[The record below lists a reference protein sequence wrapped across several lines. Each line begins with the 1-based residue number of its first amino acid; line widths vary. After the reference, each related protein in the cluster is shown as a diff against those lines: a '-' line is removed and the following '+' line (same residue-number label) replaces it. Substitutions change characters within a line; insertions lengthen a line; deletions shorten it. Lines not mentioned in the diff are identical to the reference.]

1 MCDPFGEAT
10 SIAFVGEIRV
20 FSFGY
25 VPKGWAASAGQVLPI
40 QENTELFGLIGDT
53 YGGDGQTTFRL
64 PDLRG
69 RVSGMSSTSA
79 ISAPVIRSRRRGDC
93 LHAVVACPVRISAG
107 AQPHT
112 SRPPAPGNPAT
123 NATTA
128 SLPPASRRTQ
138 ALRTRDPTSPPRRR
152 SHAHQ
157 RPPRPSPR
165 HVGTPMIA
173 VPAEAHSSTVN
184 VRISCAGADTGTR
197 TGQARRNDRWA
208 MRSRDVPPPALG
220 R

>member
-79 ISAPVIRSRRRGDC
+79 ISAPVIRSRRRRRLPARGRRVSGAD
-93 LHAVVACPVRISAG
+93 LSRRAASYVAPTGPREPGHERHHSLTTARKP
-107 AQPHT
+107 PHPSSPH
-112 SRPPAPGNPAT
+112 SRSNVA
-123 NATTA
+123 ATTP
-128 SLPPASRRTQ
+128 LTC
-138 ALRTRDPTSPPRRR
+138 TSKAAT
-152 SHAHQ
+152 S
-157 RPPRPSPR
+157 
-165 HVGTPMIA
+165 
-173 VPAEAHSSTVN
+173 
-184 VRISCAGADTGTR
+184 
-197 TGQARRNDRWA
+197 
-208 MRSRDVPPPALG
+208 
-220 R
+220 